1 MSGIL
6 RYSLKRLCLLLVT
19 MLLVSFLTFLAFEMV
34 SGDPARTMLGTEATE
49 AQITALQQ
57 ELGLDKPFL
66 VRYVRWF
73 CGFFSGDL
81 GLSYSY
87 RQPVWNL
94 IAPKLE
100 LTLWLSLMSFALTVI
115 ISIPLGIFSYHL
127 TGGIWDW
134 PRTAFN
140 QLCMAI
146 PPFFTGILV
155 SWEFGIILR
164 LFTPGDFPNIHTN
177 FPGALLHLFFGAV
190 CLSIPRIAMTVRM
203 MRATVI
209 SEMNKAY
216 VRTAISRGND
226 RHSVLTRHV
235 LKNAMVSVVPF
246 LGQTLAELFGAGIVV
261 EQVLGIPGL
270 GRFLVTSIS
279 HRDYPVVQ
287 AIVVILAFWV
297 VLAGTAADLIDQAI
311 DPRLRTSG
319 PSGQF
324 GGSAG

>member
-1 MSGIL
+1 MNDIS
-6 RYSLKRLCLLLVT
+6 RYILKRIWLLFLT
-19 MLLVSFLTFLAFEMV
+19 MILVSFLTFLAFELI
-34 SGDPARTMLGTEATE
+34 SGDPVRTMLGTEATE
-49 AQITALQQ
+49 VQITALRQ
-57 ELGLDKPFL
+57 ELGLDKPFP
-66 VRYVRWF
+66 VRYLRWLG
-73 CGFFSGDL
+73 GFFSGNL
-81 GLSYSY
+81 GISYVY
-87 RQPVWNL
+87 RQPVWDL

-100 LTLWLSLMSFALTVI
+100 LTLLLSLMSFVLITV
-115 ISIPLGIFSYHL
+115 ISIPLGVFSYRL

-140 QLCMAI
+140 QLCMAV

-155 SWEFGIILR
+155 SWEFGIVLR
-164 LFTPGDFPNIHTN
+164 LFTPGDFPSLRANL
-177 FPGALLHLFFGAV
+177 PGALLHLFFGAV

-203 MRATVI
+203 LRATVI

-235 LKNAMVSVVPF
+235 LKNSMVSVVSF
-246 LGQTLAELFGAGIVV
+246 LGQTLAELVGAGIVV

-297 VLAGTAADLIDQAI
+297 VLAGTIADLINQFI
-311 DPRLRTSG
+311 DPRLRVT
-319 PSGQF
+319 
-324 GGSAG
+324 GSAGHFGGAAG